1 MHTHFRFIFNLHA
14 GKDSTTEL
22 FETLC
27 DEQNHS
33 RLSHTAQDSK
43 YITNNQ
49 YVECNNVITSII
61 MKVNLIFY
69 YLRTHHFVL

>member
-1 MHTHFRFIFNLHA
+1 MHTNFRFIFNLHA

-22 FETLC
+22 FEPLC

-33 RLSHTAQDSK
+33 RLSHAAQDRK

-49 YVECNNVITSII
+49 YVECNTVITSMI

-69 YLRTHHFVL
+69 YLRTHHFIL

>member
-22 FETLC
+22 FEPLC
-27 DEQNHS
+27 DVQNHS
-33 RLSHTAQDSK
+33 RLSHAAQDSK

-49 YVECNNVITSII
+49 YVECNTVITSII

>member
-1 MHTHFRFIFNLHA
+1 MHTNFRFIFNLHA

-22 FETLC
+22 FEPLC

-33 RLSHTAQDSK
+33 QLSHAAQDRK

-49 YVECNNVITSII
+49 YVECNTVITSMI
-61 MKVNLIFY
+61 MKVNYIFY
-69 YLRTHHFVL
+69 YLRTHHLIL

>member
-1 MHTHFRFIFNLHA
+1 MLARIARQSFSNRCVMYKT
-14 GKDSTTEL
+14 S
-22 FETLC
+22 
-27 DEQNHS
+27 Q
-33 RLSHTAQDSK
+33 LSHAAQDSK

-69 YLRTHHFVL
+69 N

>member
-1 MHTHFRFIFNLHA
+1 MHTNFRFIFNLHA

-33 RLSHTAQDSK
+33 QLSHAAQDGK

-49 YVECNNVITSII
+49 HVECNTVITSII
-61 MKVNLIFY
+61 MKVNYIFY
-69 YLRTHHFVL
+69 YLRTHHLIL